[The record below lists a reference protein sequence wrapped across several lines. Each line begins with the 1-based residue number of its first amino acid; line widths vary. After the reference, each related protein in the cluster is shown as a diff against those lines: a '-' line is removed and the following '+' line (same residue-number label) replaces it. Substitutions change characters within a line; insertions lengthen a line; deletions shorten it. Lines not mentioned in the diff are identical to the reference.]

1 MRVQAHSSA
10 MTRANAIVWRLLLAV
25 VVLLSLPAC
34 LVIVSTGPT
43 PVSGATIVFIA
54 KDDGGRS
61 IPALHVSVTGVDR
74 TWRDEGVTAPDGAF
88 RVNVEPGVTRVRAG
102 VELPSG
108 YAIAGDERWPRE
120 FDVPPDG
127 QMQVEIRVKA
137 L

>member
-1 MRVQAHSSA
+1 MP
-10 MTRANAIVWRLLLAV
+10 RANATGWRLLLALV
-25 VVLLSLPAC
+25 ALLSLPAC

-61 IPALHVSVTGVDR
+61 IASLHVSVTGIDR
-74 TWRDEGVTAPDGAF
+74 TWRDAGLTASDGAF

-102 VELPSG
+102 VEVPSG
-108 YAIAGDERWPRE
+108 YAIAGGDRWPRE

-127 QMQVEIRVKA
+127 QLQVEIRVKA